1 MAATQETLLEKYK
14 KVKRLK
20 WLVGLFS
27 GSTGIAIFAA
37 VMVIF
42 IIGAAILGGGTS
54 STGTSSGSIS
64 GTASVQNLPPEVMR
78 WKEMVE
84 KECAAQ
90 GVPELVPYVLAIIM
104 VESNGISEKLPD
116 IMQSSESQGWK
127 MNTISNP
134 KDSIYYGVMH
144 LKGAFDDAKMLGIND
159 LLAIVQTYN
168 FGRNYVHWLALNNK
182 THSLETA
189 DYYSLTVVAPAG
201 GNKNGTRIGYSQAVA
216 VAYNGGYRYINGGN
230 FYYAEMVKQYL
241 SFDNGTAPGT
251 APVNGSE
258 TFKKIMDE
266 ALKYNGN
273 PYVWGGKTPAQGFD
287 CSGLTSWAFR
297 AAGVNL
303 NGSASEQY
311 YATVE
316 VDPKDAQPGDLVFFK
331 GTYGG
336 PDHVSH
342 VGIYVDANT
351 MYDSENAGIG
361 YHQFTSPGWQKY
373 YAGIR
378 RVVPK

>member
-1 MAATQETLLEKYK
+1 MQSTQDAQGSIVDKYK
-14 KVKRLK
+14 KVKKLK
-20 WLVGLFS
+20 KLSSLLGTSGVLTIGVAILSLV
-27 GSTGIAIFAA
+27 
-37 VMVIF
+37 V
-42 IIGAAILGGGTS
+42 IIGIFGGGDSKSTS
-54 STGTSSGSIS
+54 GSGSIS
-64 GTASVQNLPPEVMR
+64 GIASVQNLPPEVMR

-168 FGRNYVHWLALNNK
+168 FGRNYVHWLAANNK

-189 DYYSLTVVAPAG
+189 DNYSLTVVAPAG

-216 VAYNGGYRYINGGN
+216 VAYNGGYRYRDGGN
-230 FYYAEMVKQYL
+230 FFYAEMVKQYL
-241 SFDNGTAPGT
+241 SFNNGT

-258 TFKKIMDE
+258 TFKTIMNE

-303 NGSASEQY
+303 NGSAAEQY
-311 YATVE
+311 AATVE
-316 VDPKDAQPGDLVFFK
+316 VDPKDAQPGDLVFFR

-336 PDHVSH
+336 PNHVSH

-351 MYDSENAGIG
+351 MYDSESAGIG

-378 RVVPK
+378 RVAR

>member
-1 MAATQETLLEKYK
+1 MAATQETAIDKYK
-14 KVKRLK
+14 KVKRIK
-20 WLVGLFS
+20 WLVRLLG
-27 GSTGIAIFAA
+27 GSTGIIIAAAITILLI
-37 VMVIF
+37 VSM
-42 IIGAAILGGGTS
+42 AILGGES
-54 STGTSSGSIS
+54 STGTPNGGIS
-64 GTASVQNLPPEVMR
+64 GNASVQNLPPEVMR
-78 WKEMVE
+78 WQSMVE
-84 KECAAQ
+84 QECAAQ

-116 IMQSSESQGWK
+116 IMQSSESQGWA

-168 FGRNYVHWLALNNK
+168 FGRNYVHWLATNSK
-182 THSLETA
+182 THSLQTA

-201 GNKNGTRIGYSQAVA
+201 GNRNGTTIGYSQPVA
-216 VAYNGGYRYINGGN
+216 IAYNGGYRYINGGN

-241 SFDNGTAPGT
+241 SFNNGT

-258 TFKKIMDE
+258 TFKKIMEE

-361 YHQFTSPGWQKY
+361 YHQFTSAGWQKY

>member
-1 MAATQETLLEKYK
+1 MAATQETAIDKYK
-14 KVKRLK
+14 KVKRIK
-20 WLVGLFS
+20 WLVRLLG
-27 GSTGIAIFAA
+27 GSTGVIIAAA
-37 VMVIF
+37 ITILLIVSM
-42 IIGAAILGGGTS
+42 AILGGES
-54 STGTSSGSIS
+54 STGIPNGGIS
-64 GTASVQNLPPEVMR
+64 GNASVQNLPPEVMR
-78 WKEMVE
+78 WQSMVE
-84 KECAAQ
+84 QECAAQ

-168 FGRNYVHWLALNNK
+168 FGRNYVHWLATNSK
-182 THSLETA
+182 THSLQTA

-201 GNKNGTRIGYSQAVA
+201 GNRNGTTIGYSQPVA
-216 VAYNGGYRYINGGN
+216 IAYNGGYRYINGGN

-241 SFDNGTAPGT
+241 SFNNGT

-258 TFKKIMDE
+258 TFKKIMEE

-351 MYDSENAGIG
+351 MYDSESSGIG

>member
-1 MAATQETLLEKYK
+1 MAATQETAIDKYK
-14 KVKRLK
+14 KVKRIK
-20 WLVGLFS
+20 WLVRLLG
-27 GSTGIAIFAA
+27 GSTGLIIAAA
-37 VMVIF
+37 ITILLIVSM
-42 IIGAAILGGGTS
+42 AILGGES
-54 STGTSSGSIS
+54 STGTPNGGIS
-64 GTASVQNLPPEVMR
+64 GNASVQNLPSEVMR
-78 WKEMVE
+78 WQSMVE
-84 KECAAQ
+84 QECAAQ

-116 IMQSSESQGWK
+116 IMQSSESQGWA

-168 FGRNYVHWLALNNK
+168 FGRNYVHWLAANSK
-182 THSLETA
+182 THSLQTA

-201 GNKNGTRIGYSQAVA
+201 GNRNGTTIGYSQPVA
-216 VAYNGGYRYINGGN
+216 IAYNGGYRYINGGN

-241 SFDNGTAPGT
+241 SFNNGT

-258 TFKKIMDE
+258 TFKKIMEE

-361 YHQFTSPGWQKY
+361 YHQFTSAGWQKY

>member
-27 GSTGIAIFAA
+27 GSTGIAIFAS

-42 IIGAAILGGGTS
+42 IIGMAILGGGES
-54 STGTSSGSIS
+54 STGTSSGGIS

-78 WKEMVE
+78 WKDMVE

-104 VESNGISEKLPD
+104 VESNGLSERLPD
-116 IMQSSESQGWK
+116 IMQSSESQSWD

-144 LKGAFDDAKMLGIND
+144 LKGVFSDAKELGIND
-159 LLAIVQTYN
+159 LLAIVQGYN
-168 FGRNYVHWLALNNK
+168 FGRNYVKWLAANNK

-189 DYYSLTVVAPAG
+189 DNYSLTVVAPAG

-230 FYYAEMVKQYL
+230 FFYAEMVKQYL
-241 SFDNGTAPGT
+241 SFDT

-258 TFKKIMDE
+258 TFKTMMNE
-266 ALKYNGN
+266 VLKYNGG
-273 PYVWGGKTPAQGFD
+273 PYVWGGKSASQGFD
-287 CSGLTSWAFR
+287 CSGLTYWAYK
-297 AAGVNL
+297 AAGITIPI
-303 NGSASEQY
+303 SAATQY
-311 YATVE
+311 DFTVA
-316 VDPKDAQPGDLVFFK
+316 VDPKDAQPGDLVFFR

-336 PDHVSH
+336 PNHVSH
-342 VGIYVDANT
+342 VGIYIDANT
-351 MYDSENAGIG
+351 MYDSNSSGIG
-361 YHQFTSPGWQKY
+361 HHQFTSSYWQQHF
-373 YAGIR
+373 AGIR
-378 RVVPK
+378 RVPR

>member
-1 MAATQETLLEKYK
+1 MAATQETAIDKYK
-14 KVKRLK
+14 KVKRIK
-20 WLVGLFS
+20 WLVRLLG
-27 GSTGIAIFAA
+27 GSTGVIIAAAITIFLI
-37 VMVIF
+37 VSM
-42 IIGAAILGGGTS
+42 AILGGES
-54 STGTSSGSIS
+54 STGTPNGGIS
-64 GTASVQNLPPEVMR
+64 GNASVQNLPPEVMR
-78 WKEMVE
+78 WQAMVE
-84 KECAAQ
+84 QECAAQ

-168 FGRNYVHWLALNNK
+168 FGRNYVHWLATNSK
-182 THSLETA
+182 THSLQTA

-201 GNKNGTRIGYSQAVA
+201 GNRNGTTIGYSQPVA
-216 VAYNGGYRYINGGN
+216 IAYNGGYRYINGGN

-241 SFDNGTAPGT
+241 SFNNGT

-258 TFKKIMDE
+258 TFKKIMEE

-316 VDPKDAQPGDLVFFK
+316 VDPKDAQPGDLVFFR

-351 MYDSENAGIG
+351 MYDSESSGIG

>member
-1 MAATQETLLEKYK
+1 MANTQGQVVDKYK
-14 KVKRLK
+14 KVKKIKRIAGVL
-20 WLVGLFS
+20 G
-27 GSTGIAIFAA
+27 GSTGIAILVAA
-37 VMVIF
+37 IFFLF
-42 IIGAAILGGGTS
+42 IITGILGESGTKGGSPGTGGT
-54 STGTSSGSIS
+54 TGI
-64 GTASVQNLPPEVMR
+64 ASVKDLPPEVLR
-78 WKEMVE
+78 WKDMVE
-84 KECAAQ
+84 QECTAQ

-168 FGRNYVHWLALNNK
+168 FGRNYVHWLAANNK

-189 DYYSLTVVAPAG
+189 DNYSLTVVAPAG
-201 GNKNGTRIGYSQAVA
+201 GNKNGTTIGYSQAVA

-241 SFDNGTAPGT
+241 SFESGGAV
-251 APVNGSE
+251 VNGSE
-258 TFKKIMDE
+258 LYKTMMNE
-266 ALKYNGN
+266 VLKYQGN
-273 PYVWGGKTPAQGFD
+273 PYVWGGKSASQGFD
-287 CSGLTSWAFR
+287 CSGLTYWAYK
-297 AAGVNL
+297 AAGKTIPM
-303 NGSASEQY
+303 SAATQY
-311 YATVE
+311 DATVPIDE
-316 VDPKDAQPGDLVFFK
+316 KDAQPGDLIFFK

-342 VGIYVDANT
+342 VGIYVDENT
-351 MYDSENAGIG
+351 MYDSNNSGVG
-361 YHQFTSPGWQKY
+361 YHPFKVSYWQAH

-378 RVVPK
+378 RVQ

>member
-1 MAATQETLLEKYK
+1 MAATQETAIEKYK
-14 KVKRLK
+14 KVKRIK
-20 WLVGLFS
+20 WLVRLLG
-27 GSTGIAIFAA
+27 GSTGIIIAAAITILLI
-37 VMVIF
+37 VSM
-42 IIGAAILGGGTS
+42 AILGGES
-54 STGTSSGSIS
+54 STGTPNGGIS
-64 GTASVQNLPPEVMR
+64 GNASVQNLPPEVMR
-78 WKEMVE
+78 WQSMVE
-84 KECAAQ
+84 QECAAQ

-116 IMQSSESQGWK
+116 IMQSSESQGWA

-168 FGRNYVHWLALNNK
+168 FGRNYVHWLAANSK
-182 THSLETA
+182 THSLQTA

-201 GNKNGTRIGYSQAVA
+201 GNRNGTTIGYSQPVA
-216 VAYNGGYRYINGGN
+216 IAYNGGYRYINGGN

-241 SFDNGTAPGT
+241 SFNNGT

-258 TFKKIMDE
+258 TFKKIMEE

-361 YHQFTSPGWQKY
+361 YHQFTSAGWQKY